1 MSKPHDEPQTNSEGI
16 GRSVA
21 LPVLEC
27 GDSRAPM
34 MGRTK
39 RARWRASAL
48 ILVNVL
54 MIIHLIQWAIMGMT
68 VSPVEP
74 SEALIDRVGG
84 RKIVDEHHGARAVAA
99 KIETVY
105 ASIRDARPPE
115 RGKNSP

>member
-39 RARWRASAL
+39 RARWRAGVL
-48 ILVNVL
+48 ILINVL

-74 SEALIDRVGG
+74 SETMETLEVGVVNAGAIFFLVAILSTLLFG
-84 RKIVDEHHGARAVAA
+84 RFFCAR
-99 KIETVY
+99 
-105 ASIRDARPPE
+105 
-115 RGKNSP
+115 G